1 MNFVEIS
8 SQEELLG
15 VFLKLHEDLQCGKEY
30 GFADKNEPARVT
42 QLNLL
47 TAEELAQL
55 PTNNIPSERI
65 LSVFDRNAVAAKS
78 RNHIF
83 NATSNRNDMLYQSSV
98 SNIPGQNVLAVL
110 KILNAREKEWDS
122 INRGSCMKIRSLKS

>member
-15 VFLKLHEDLQCGKEY
+15 VFLKLYEDLQCGKEY

-55 PTNNIPSERI
+55 PTNNIPRESI
-65 LSVFDRNAVAAKS
+65 FSIFDRERQWQPNHATINS
-78 RNHIF
+78 RQRQF
-83 NATSNRNDMLYQSSV
+83 EMT
-98 SNIPGQNVLAVL
+98 
-110 KILNAREKEWDS
+110 
-122 INRGSCMKIRSLKS
+122 